1 MNQSEENFFDD
12 FEASP
17 GKASTMDD
25 PLKKK
30 NKDKTRIKNTEVS
43 EQDLKE
49 KKKQVEEYQKIFE
62 SLKSET
68 NSKNIDEIVK
78 KFVDYQ
84 DENYALFNY
93 INTIRDEYENLNKEK
108 TILQK

>member
-1 MNQSEENFFDD
+1 
-12 FEASP
+12 
-17 GKASTMDD
+17 MDD
-25 PLKKK
+25 TAKKK
-30 NKDKTRIKNTEVS
+30 NKEKSRIKNAEVS

-49 KKKQVEEYQKIFE
+49 KKRQVEEYQEIFE
-62 SLKSET
+62 SLKKET
-68 NSKNIDEIVK
+68 YSKNIDEIVK

-108 TILQK
+108 ILL